1 MTATLDPEELNAL
14 MSAIQDGKV
23 SPGDAAS
30 QKHGVVPY
38 DLTSRDR
45 IIRGQMPTL
54 DAINEQTASMVGTG
68 WSGRIRRAIRV
79 TSTPAT
85 LLKFI
90 DFNSMLTPPATV
102 CVLNLGEGHGP
113 AVAVLE
119 PGLAESLLAAALGDR
134 KMGREETP
142 PENRRELTS
151 VEKMVLKRLLM
162 SLTDAMSIAWGP
174 VLPLKPEVVRFESD
188 PRLASIA
195 PPNEAAVLCTFEVSG
210 GLTGRL
216 QLAIPYSAVE
226 PSKKLLSSPPRV
238 SGSEDSRF
246 MQALSRE
253 LDHVAVD
260 ICAVLGTAHVQ
271 LDRLLEFEVGDLLML
286 DSDEGSPLAIRVQGR
301 DKLLANPRVHG
312 GNIAMVV
319 ERTLVSEDHNPFALA
334 GREAVTALNLPHNPA
349 ARAA

>member
-14 MSAIQDGKV
+14 MSAIKDGKV
-23 SPGDAAS
+23 DPGEGAGHKS
-30 QKHGVVPY
+30 VVPY

-134 KMGREETP
+134 KMQRDETP

-151 VEKMVLKRLLM
+151 VERMVLKRLLVT
-162 SLTDAMSIAWGP
+162 LTDAMAIAWGP

-188 PRLASIA
+188 PRLATIA

-216 QLAIPYSAVE
+216 QLAIPYASME

-246 MQALSRE
+246 LNALSRE
-253 LDHVAVD
+253 LDHVSVEV
-260 ICAVLGTAHVQ
+260 CAVLGTARVQ
-271 LDRLLEFEVGDLLML
+271 LDRLLALETGDLLML
-286 DSDEGSPLAIRVQGR
+286 DSDEGSPLSVRIQGR
-301 DKLLANPRVHG
+301 EKLLANPRVHG
-312 GNIAMVV
+312 GSLAMVV
-319 ERTLVSEDHNPFALA
+319 ERTLVSEDHRPFVPAVREVPVPLQITPLNP
-334 GREAVTALNLPHNPA
+334 